1 MTAPRSGSVSESAAL
16 VLQKVNVF
24 TQLQD
29 LGRFGA
35 ASMGLTQG
43 GVVDATSARLANA
56 LVDNEPTA
64 LLLEIGLGAVQFRA
78 IGSVTVAVTG
88 AAMPVFL
95 NGQRYERYQSMQL
108 QHGDQ
113 LEIGYSKAGVRCYL
127 AVGGGFLV
135 TPVLGS
141 CATVLREGVGGI
153 NGQPLQSGTALT
165 VAARPASTTST
176 VIRLPSVRSVD
187 YQFQLKAKAMQNIPF
202 VAGAQQAELG
212 AAILAR
218 FQQNVYQVQPMS
230 DRMGMRLRGAALPV
244 ASQALLS
251 EGICL
256 GAIQLPADG
265 QPIVMLND
273 HQTIGGYP
281 KIGAVTRLGVNA
293 LGQCR
298 PGNLLRFVEVSQQ
311 QAVEQARA
319 HELWLSTLEQ
329 QIRG

>member
-1 MTAPRSGSVSESAAL
+1 MTAPVATAAAL
-16 VLQKVNVF
+16 LLQKVNVF

-43 GVVDATSARLANA
+43 GVVDATSARIANA
-56 LVDNEPTA
+56 LVDNDPTA
-64 LLLEIGLGAVQFRA
+64 PLLEIGLGAVQFRA
-78 IGSVTVAVTG
+78 IGSLTIAVTG

-113 LEIGYSKAGVRCYL
+113 LEIGYSKVGARCYL
-127 AVGGGFLV
+127 AVGGSFLV

-153 NGQPLQSGTALT
+153 NGQPLESGTALP
-165 VAARPASTTST
+165 VAAPASSA
-176 VIRLPSVRSVD
+176 IRRTSVRSVD

-212 AAILAR
+212 ADTLTR

-230 DRMGMRLRGAALPV
+230 DRMGMRLQGAALPV

-319 HELWLSTLEQ
+319 HELWLSALEL
-329 QIRG
+329 QIRS

>member
-1 MTAPRSGSVSESAAL
+1 VTAPVATAAAL
-16 VLQKVNVF
+16 LLQKVNVF

-64 LLLEIGLGAVQFRA
+64 PLLEIGLGAVQFRA
-78 IGSVTVAVTG
+78 IGSVTLAVTG

-113 LEIGYSKAGVRCYL
+113 LEIGYSKAGARCYL

-153 NGQPLQSGTALT
+153 DGQPLEAGTALP
-165 VAARPASTTST
+165 VAVTT
-176 VIRLPSVRSVD
+176 RKFAVRSVD

-212 AAILAR
+212 ADTLTR

-230 DRMGMRLRGAALPV
+230 DRMGMRLQGAALPV

-311 QAVEQARA
+311 TAVDQARA
-319 HELWLSTLEQ
+319 HELWLSALEL